1 MNVLITKVHSTV
13 PRFAPYAKENKKSMV
28 NDKFSDKEYWEGI
41 RDACEYFRD
50 ELGIEDA
57 MDTSIAIQAEQE
69 LELV

>member
-1 MNVLITKVHSTV
+1 MINSVIK
-13 PRFAPYAKENKKSMV
+13 NI
-28 NDKFSDKEYWEGI
+28 EGI

>member
-1 MNVLITKVHSTV
+1 
-13 PRFAPYAKENKKSMV
+13 MV

-41 RDACEYFRD
+41 RDACEYFKD

-57 MDTSIAIQAEQE
+57 THTTLYQQAKEE